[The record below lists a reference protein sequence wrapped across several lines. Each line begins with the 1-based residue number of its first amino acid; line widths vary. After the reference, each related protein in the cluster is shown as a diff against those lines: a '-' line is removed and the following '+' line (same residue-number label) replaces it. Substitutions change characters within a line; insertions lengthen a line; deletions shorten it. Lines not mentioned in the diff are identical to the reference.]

1 MAELF
6 SDIYGAVRGQEGH
19 RSVSSDKFPREFTLG
34 QAWNLALRLYFGS
47 DGSVAK
53 QA

>member
-6 SDIYGAVRGQEGH
+6 SDIYGAIRGQEGH

-34 QAWNLALRLYFGS
+34 QCVEPGPEIVLW
-47 DGSVAK
+47 V
-53 QA
+53 